1 MMPSTDTD
9 VRRRREVDMQRRGQ
23 VAGLILGSAIA
34 ASLLVAAP
42 PAGASGISVKVT
54 PSKGLTN
61 GETVKVVG
69 KGLPVTT
76 KGKKNSFFVD
86 ECNGQVIGK
95 LSPADTPHC
104 DVALAKGLKVSKKGG
119 FTATFK
125 VATGKV
131 GDSMCGVPGY
141 LTCVI
146 GVGDVA
152 GQGTVVKVTF

>member
-1 MMPSTDTD
+1 M
-9 VRRRREVDMQRRGQ
+9 RRRGQ
-23 VAGLILGSAIA
+23 VAGLILGGAIVASVLTA
-34 ASLLVAAP
+34 AA

-54 PSKGLTN
+54 PAKGLSN
-61 GETVKVVG
+61 GQTVKVVG

-86 ECNGQVIGK
+86 ECNEQVVGK

-104 DVALAKGLKVSKKGG
+104 DVALAKALKVSKKGA

-125 VATGKV
+125 VTTGKV
-131 GDSMCGVPGY
+131 GDSMCGVTGY

-152 GQGTVVKVTF
+152 GQGTVVNITFK